1 MTDIQAQCS
10 LLKQTADPAV
20 ADAIR
25 ALIEDGADH
34 ELNRINVLDFSA
46 RTGLDEERA
55 ISGFLHASRLGL
67 FDLTWNVLCPGCG
80 GVLDAHSTLK
90 SLRHDDYHCGL
101 CACGYEAS
109 VDEQVEVAF
118 TVSPRIRRIAAHDPN
133 SLPLWEYFKQVFW
146 SSGVDL
152 NQDSFA
158 SLTDEVTLD
167 ALELP
172 AGERAVLSLQLPP
185 QFVIVFEPVTHSA
198 QFIDV
203 QGEPTRER
211 QQLAL
216 IYNKTKTPN
225 GATLTMRPGPLRL
238 SLDNQAGVRVLPTVF
253 IADHALHQLIGKRK
267 PFLTAKRML
276 SNQTFRDVFKA
287 DNLNIDQ
294 RLKITSLTFLFTDLK
309 GSTAL
314 YERVGDLA
322 AFELVNAH
330 FHALLEIIAS
340 EKGAVVKTIGDAVM
354 ATFIRP
360 EHAIVAGLRMR
371 AAMDALNAQRGTD
384 DLVVKIGI
392 HEGPCLAVM
401 LNERQDY
408 FGQTVNIAARVQG
421 LSTSKAIHITGPVID
436 EPAVAALLEKES
448 ITPIQKQ
455 AALRGIADKMVVY
468 EIP

>member
-1 MTDIQAQCS
+1 MRDVQAQFS
-10 LLKQTADPAV
+10 VLKQTADPSV
-20 ADAIR
+20 ADAILN
-25 ALIEDGADH
+25 LIEKGQDS
-34 ELNRINVLDFSA
+34 ELNRINVLDFST
-46 RTGLDEERA
+46 RTGLDEERV

-118 TVSPRIRRIAAHDPN
+118 TVSPQVRRIAAHDPN
-133 SLPLWEYFKQVFW
+133 TLPIWDYFKQVFW

-152 NQDSFA
+152 NEESFE
-158 SLTDEVTLD
+158 SLSNDVVLD

-172 AGERAVLSLQLPP
+172 PREKAVLSLQLPP
-185 QFVIVFEPVTHSA
+185 NFIIVFEPVTHAA

-211 QQLAL
+211 QQLSL
-216 IYNKTKTPN
+216 IYNRIQAPVGTM
-225 GATLTMRPGPLRL
+225 TLRPGPLRL
-238 SLDNQAGVRVLPTVF
+238 SLDNQTDVRVLPSVF
-253 IADHALHQLIGKRK
+253 IAAEALHHLIGKRK

-276 SNQTFRDVFKA
+276 TNQTFRDVYKA

-314 YERVGDLA
+314 YERVGDLV
-322 AFELVNAH
+322 AFDLVRAH
-330 FHALLEIIAS
+330 FHALLEIISS

-354 ATFIRP
+354 ATFNRP
-360 EHAIVAGLRMR
+360 EQALAAGLRIR
-371 AAMDALNAQRGTD
+371 AAMEKLNIERGTR

-392 HEGPCLAVM
+392 HEGSCLAVM

-421 LSTSKAIHITGPVID
+421 LSTSHAIHVTGSVID
-436 EPAVAALLEKES
+436 APAVTAILDKEA

>member
-1 MTDIQAQCS
+1 MSEMQAQVS
-10 LLKQTADPAV
+10 VLKQTADPAV

-25 ALIEDGADH
+25 ELIENGADH
-34 ELNRINVLDFSA
+34 ELNRINLLDFSK
-46 RTGLDEERA
+46 RTGLDEERV

-90 SLRHDDYHCGL
+90 SLRPEDYHCGL

-118 TVSPRIRRIAAHDPN
+118 TVSPRVRRIAAHEPN
-133 SLPLWEYFKQVFW
+133 TLPLWEYFKQVFW
-146 SSGVDL
+146 SSGVEF
-152 NQDSFA
+152 NEESFA
-158 SLTDEVTLD
+158 ALSNDVVLD

-172 AGERAVLSLQLPP
+172 AGEKAIMSLQLPAE
-185 QFVIVFEPVTHSA
+185 FIIVFEPVTHAA

-203 QGEPTRER
+203 QGEPTKER
-211 QQLAL
+211 QQLSL
-216 IYNKTKTPN
+216 MYNKIQPPTGTM
-225 GATLTMRPGPLRL
+225 TLRPGPLRL
-238 SLDNQAGVRVLPTVF
+238 SLDNQAGVRVLPSVF
-253 IADHALHQLIGKRK
+253 IAADALHHLIGKRK

-276 SNQTFRDVFKA
+276 TNQTFRDVFKA

-309 GSTAL
+309 SSTAL

-322 AFELVNAH
+322 AFDLVRAH
-330 FHALLEIIAS
+330 FHALLEIISS

-371 AAMDALNAQRGTD
+371 AAMTALNAERGTD

-408 FGQTVNIAARVQG
+408 FGQTVNIAARVQS
-421 LSTSKAIHITGPVID
+421 LSTSQEIHITGPVLD
-436 EPAVAALLEKES
+436 APAVATILEKQA
-448 ITPIQKQ
+448 IKPIQKQ